1 MKEFKLRASKAG
13 DLMTNSRGKDAGMGE
28 TAKNYLKEWVVE
40 QLTGKQK
47 QIQSKYLEKGIA
59 VEDKA
64 LERAS
69 KHFNF
74 ELKKNV
80 EQLSNNF
87 FTGEFDSKTNDTV
100 IDVKSSWDAFTFP
113 YFMSDPP
120 QGYYLQLQ
128 VYMALTGLKKASL
141 VYCLENAAID
151 EIERLSWS
159 KAKKQ
164 GLEEPEIKHW
174 EEAEQE
180 LTFDDLPD
188 NMRIKVFNFE
198 YDEQLIKQ
206 MEERVIKAR
215 NYIENEL
222 LTFFK

>member
-13 DLMTNSRGKDAGMGE
+13 DLMTNGRGKDLGMGE

-40 QLTGKQK
+40 QLTGKKK
-47 QIQSKYLEKGIA
+47 QIQSKYLDKGIA
-59 VEDKA
+59 VEDKS
-64 LERAS
+64 LDRAS
-69 KHFNF
+69 KHFDF
-74 ELKKNV
+74 ELKKNDV
-80 EQLSNNF
+80 QLSNDF

-113 YFMSDPP
+113 YFMTEPP
-120 QGYYLQLQ
+120 KGYYLQLQ

-141 VYCLENAAID
+141 VYCLENATME
-151 EIERLSWS
+151 EIERLSWV

-164 GLEEPEIKHW
+164 GFEEPEIIHW

-198 YDEQLIKQ
+198 YDEQIIKQ
-206 MEERVIKAR
+206 MEERVIEAR
-215 NYIENEL
+215 NYINNEL
-222 LTFFK
+222 LNFFK